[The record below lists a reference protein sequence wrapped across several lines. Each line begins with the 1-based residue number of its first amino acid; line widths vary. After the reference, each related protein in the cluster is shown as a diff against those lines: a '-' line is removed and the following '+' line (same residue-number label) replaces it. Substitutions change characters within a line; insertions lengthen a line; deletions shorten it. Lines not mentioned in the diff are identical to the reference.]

1 MFLKS
6 AWYVAGWSDEFE
18 AGQPYA
24 RRIIDEPLVM
34 MRREDG
40 TLVALEDRCPHRW
53 APLSLGRVE
62 DDTIRCMYHGVRFA
76 TNGRCVEVPGQTSA
90 PGSLTARTYPVVEQ
104 YKWVWIWMGDA
115 EKADTSLIPDVS
127 LLDRDDVYMHRG
139 ELNYAANYSLIN
151 DNLLDLSHVAFV
163 HEKTIGRKVEGNDEP
178 NVVTG
183 AGAEPLPRGVS
194 NNNWSIGRTAM
205 QAPDAPITDQW
216 MWFSYL
222 VPGIF
227 INHFRTYPAGTAERL
242 SFAEPSKDLECLSD
256 TFSIQAVTPLTERST
271 RYIYSGA
278 HRKTDMSAEA
288 AAAIFGMVD
297 EAFREDT
304 AMIEAQQRMI
314 DTGPSGTMGW
324 IQADRGLS
332 LFRKVLDRLSAEERQ
347 AFAPKPTEAA

>member
-6 AWYVAGWSDEFE
+6 AWYVAGWMDEFE
-18 AGQPYA
+18 AGQLYA
-24 RRIIDEPLVM
+24 RRIIDEPLVL

-53 APLSLGRVE
+53 APLSLGRIE

-90 PGSLTARTYPVVEQ
+90 PGSLKARTYPVVEQ
-104 YKWVWIWMGDA
+104 HKWAWIWMGDA
-115 EKADTSLIPDVS
+115 EQADISLIPDVR

-139 ELNYAANYSLIN
+139 ELNYAANYNLIN

-163 HEKTIGRKVEGNDEP
+163 HEKTIGRKVEGDDEP

-183 AGAEPLPRGVS
+183 AGAQPLPRGVS

-205 QAPDAPITDQW
+205 QAPDAPVTDQW

-242 SFAEPSKDLECLSD
+242 HFAEPSRDLECLSD

-278 HRKTDMSAEA
+278 HRKSDMTPEA
-288 AAAIFGMVD
+288 ATAIFGMVD

-332 LFRKVLDRLSAEERQ
+332 LFRKVLDRLSTEER
-347 AFAPKPTEAA
+347 EAAAALQTEPA